1 MHRSGD
7 DAMLISLALDYHRA
21 DIATRE
27 RFHLDAMRTSE
38 LYAAPRDAGIT
49 ELLMLSTCNRIELYG
64 VASTGS
70 ADGVVEALTALSR
83 RWMGDDPRV
92 DELLATATH
101 RVGEHAARHLLRVAA
116 GLESMV
122 LGDAQ
127 ILGQVKASYRTAT
140 EAGGVGPVLHRLL
153 GLALHTGKRIKH
165 ETGLLA
171 GRHSVGAEAAALVAA
186 RLGQLAP
193 LRCVI
198 VGCGKTGQRAARQL
212 VKLGA
217 ADIVCINRTPD
228 RSQALAAEL
237 WGRAAPWDALH
248 REIAQADVAI
258 VATGAPTPPVRRGGL
273 ELNRRV
279 AGTSKRPLLL
289 VDLSMPRNIEPEAVG
304 LPGVS
309 LVDLDAL
316 QAPVHAAEASRRAAI
331 PAAEQVV
338 HEELELW
345 RAWVAEAP
353 ARDAIRPLSEVLGDL
368 CRREVGWVAGDA
380 AAERA
385 ADRIVAKLLAR
396 PMAALRA
403 EAEQGG
409 DVDELAVALRR
420 LFDPAV
426 SPPQEN
432 VPRPPTAGTALR

>member
-1 MHRSGD
+1 
-7 DAMLISLALDYHRA
+7 MLISLALDYHRA

-27 RFHLDAMRTSE
+27 RFHLDATRTGA
-38 LYAAPRDAGIT
+38 LYGAPRDRGIV

-64 VASTGS
+64 VADTGS
-70 ADGVVEALTALSR
+70 ADGVVAALTTLSR

-127 ILGQVKASYRTAT
+127 ILGQVKASYREAT
-140 EAGGVGPVLHRLL
+140 EAGAVGPTLHRLM
-153 GLALHTGKRIKH
+153 GLALHTGKRVKH

-171 GRHSVGAEAAALVAA
+171 GRHSVGAEAAALVAR
-186 RLGQLAP
+186 RLGALAP
-193 LRCVI
+193 LRCVV

-217 ADIVCINRTPD
+217 ADLVCINRTPD
-228 RSQALAAEL
+228 RAQALAAEL
-237 WGRAAPWDALH
+237 WGRPAPWDALH
-248 REIAQADVAI
+248 RELAQADVAI
-258 VATGAPTPPVRRGGL
+258 VASGAPTPPVRRAGL

-279 AGTSKRPLLL
+279 AGTARRPLLL
-289 VDLSMPRNIEPEAVG
+289 VDLSMPRNIEPEIVG
-304 LPGVS
+304 LPNVS

-316 QAPVHAAEASRRAAI
+316 QAPVQAAEAARRAAV
-331 PAAEQVV
+331 PAAERIVA
-338 HEELELW
+338 EELEGW
-345 RAWVAEAP
+345 RGWVAEAP
-353 ARDAIRPLSEVLGDL
+353 ARDAIRPLSAALAEL

-403 EAEQGG
+403 EAEEGG
-409 DVDELAVALRR
+409 DLDELAGALRR
-420 LFDPAV
+420 LFDPAM
-426 SPPQEN
+426 SPPQEAA
-432 VPRPPTAGTALR
+432 PRSRPAGSATR